1 MQDPA
6 VNQLLPYLRR
16 SQPHQAGRDNL
27 LWIAD
32 ENVLHSLSAVA
43 AAEKIALI
51 TNRFDVAQRA
61 RDFGLAVQFND
72 FSFATLDDNTVQT
85 VVYRVSKEKPVVHHI
100 INQAWRVLAPGG
112 ELVLTGLKN
121 EGIKTYIDKARHLF
135 GNGNARK
142 VGNVYVGSLL
152 KQQGACEPQPLD
164 DQNYGQ
170 LRLIATPELDFYSK
184 PGLFGWDRIDQ
195 GSAFLVEQLPGIM
208 QSTHGT
214 PRSLLDL
221 GCGYGYLSL
230 MTRNMAL
237 ERRMATDNN
246 AAALLAME
254 KNAGH
259 YAMQVDVRAD
269 DCAGSVRQTFDLILC
284 NPPFHQGFSIDNQLT
299 DKFLRQTHRL
309 LAADGMAVFVV
320 NQFISLEHAAKKYFR
335 RIDTVGRNKSF
346 KLIRLALR

>member
-6 VNQLLPYLRR
+6 VNQLLPYLQR
-16 SQPHQAGRDNL
+16 SQQHETGSDNL

-43 AAEKIALI
+43 AAENIALI
-51 TNRFDVAQRA
+51 TNRFDVAHRA
-61 RDFGLAVQFND
+61 RDLGLAAQFND
-72 FSFATLDDNTVQT
+72 FSFSALDDNAVQT
-85 VVYRVSKEKPVVHHI
+85 VVYRVSKEKPVVHHV

-121 EGIKTYIDKARHLF
+121 EGIKTYIDKAKHLF

-142 VGNVYVGSLL
+142 VGNVYVGNLL
-152 KQQGACEPQPLD
+152 KQGGARKSEPLD

-170 LRLIATPELDFYSK
+170 LRLIETPELDFYSK

-208 QSTHGT
+208 QSAHRT
-214 PRSLLDL
+214 PQSLLDL
-221 GCGYGYLSL
+221 GCGYGYLTL
-230 MTRNMAL
+230 MTRNIAL
-237 ERRMATDNN
+237 ARRVATDNN

-254 KNAGH
+254 KNAEH
-259 YAMQVDVRAD
+259 YAMQVEVLAD
-269 DCAGSVRQTFDLILC
+269 DCGGSVPQAFDLILC
-284 NPPFHQGFSIDNQLT
+284 NPPFHQGFSVDSQLT

-309 LAADGMAVFVV
+309 LAADGMAIFVV
-320 NQFISLEHAAKKYFR
+320 NQFIPLERAAEKYFR
-335 RIDTVGRNKSF
+335 RINMAGRNKSF